1 MTSVTSQYLDYRPR
15 VHTVQREGDLVLVR
29 LPGPGRHLALLHL
42 PVLAAQLRV
51 LLLHV
56 LLGDVQ
62 QDGFRA
68 VGAPTCALHHDS
80 TNKSTIQ
87 PTCVTLLIDGERLDD
102 VWVEVAHDVSEQLL
116 VAALV
121 LAAVA
126 ALGGH
131 PRHAPGPDTPTLPLQ
146 LPGIQQSP
154 APLPLLDGWIQVLE
168 ESLGLDD
175 AS

>member
-1 MTSVTSQYLDYRPR
+1 MIMINE
-15 VHTVQREGDLVLVR
+15 HTY
-29 LPGPGRHLALLHL
+29 
-42 PVLAAQLRV
+42 
-51 LLLHV
+51 
-56 LLGDVQ
+56 
-62 QDGFRA
+62 
-68 VGAPTCALHHDS
+68 
-80 TNKSTIQ
+80 Q

-102 VWVEVAHDVSEQLL
+102 VWVEVAHGVSEQLL

-131 PRHAPGPDTPTLPLQ
+131 PRHARGPHTPTLPLQ

-168 ESLGLDD
+168 ESLGLND